1 MSPDSLQRNES
12 ALVVGL
18 QGNDASTR
26 LAQRMGLTKGV
37 VLTARGYDEA
47 ARVYRFDSS
56 IGQLELPLETC
67 KRIVVEK
74 R

>member
-18 QGNDASTR
+18 QGDDASTR
-26 LAQRMGLTKGV
+26 LAQKMGLTQGV
-37 VLTARGYDEA
+37 VMTARGYDEA
-47 ARVYRFDSS
+47 ANVYRFDSS
-56 IGQLELPLETC
+56 IGELELPLDTC
-67 KRIVVEK
+67 KRIIVEK